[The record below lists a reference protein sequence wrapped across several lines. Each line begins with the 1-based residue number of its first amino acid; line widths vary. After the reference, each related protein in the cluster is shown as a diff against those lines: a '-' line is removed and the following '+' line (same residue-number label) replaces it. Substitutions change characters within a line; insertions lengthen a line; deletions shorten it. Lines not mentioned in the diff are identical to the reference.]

1 MTRSLGQFDIRPKNP
16 AIAVGAL
23 SGRQPAEGGARQGNP
38 RRAALLLLDEP
49 TRGVDVGAKGE
60 IYARLRELAGQGLG
74 ILVASSEMPELIGL
88 CDRIVV
94 LREGRNV
101 AEFSGEVDEHTV
113 LEAAN
118 GRVASMSEANA
129 RHSRRPG
136 EARAKRRDPL
146 ALVVRFQS
154 LIGLV
159 VVVLGGIIFSPRRHG
174 EILFLAPDN
183 IANIVRAVSETGIIA
198 IGMTFV
204 IITAGIDLSV
214 GALLGLASVVTA
226 TMMISG
232 GFGLVPTLL
241 LVLLMGTAFGA
252 GQGSISTRFRL
263 EPFIVTL
270 AGLQAARGLALVV
283 SGNQYINIS
292 YGEGPGL
299 APPVFAVL
307 GERLFNNVVPVATIV
322 FVVFAAIATVVLN
335 TTRFGRYVF
344 AVGGNERAAQL
355 SGIPVAL
362 VKTSV
367 YAITGFAAALAGI
380 VHAGQFNFGSAN
392 DGTGYELTAIAAV
405 VIGGTSLFGGSGSM
419 VGTVAGTVMLGALAN
434 VLQLNNITPAL
445 QLLATAAIIVLAA
458 VLQSLVRR
466 REGLSR

>member
-1 MTRSLGQFDIRPKNP
+1 MSSSKAAEI
-16 AIAVGAL
+16 
-23 SGRQPAEGGARQGNP
+23 SQPAGQ
-38 RRAALLLLDEP
+38 AA
-49 TRGVDVGAKGE
+49 
-60 IYARLRELAGQGLG
+60 AG
-74 ILVASSEMPELIGL
+74 
-88 CDRIVV
+88 
-94 LREGRNV
+94 
-101 AEFSGEVDEHTV
+101 
-113 LEAAN
+113 
-118 GRVASMSEANA
+118 
-129 RHSRRPG
+129 
-136 EARAKRRDPL
+136 KRRDPL
-146 ALVVRFQS
+146 ALIVRFQS
-154 LIGLV
+154 LIGLIV
-159 VVVLGGIIFSPRRHG
+159 VTIGGVVFSPRRHG

-183 IANIVRAVSETGIIA
+183 MANIVRAVSETGIIA

-214 GALLGLASVVTA
+214 GAVLGLSSVVTA

-241 LVLLMGTAFGA
+241 AVLVAGVAFGA
-252 GQGSISTRFRL
+252 VQGAISTRFRL
-263 EPFIVTL
+263 EPFIITL

-299 APPVFAVL
+299 APPIFAIL

-322 FVVFAAIATVVLN
+322 FVAFAAIATIVLN

-344 AVGGNERAAQL
+344 AVGGNERAARL
-355 SGIPVAL
+355 SGVPVSA
-362 VKTSV
+362 VKITV

-419 VGTVAGTVMLGALAN
+419 VGTVAGTIMLGALAN

-466 REGLSR
+466 REGLIR

>member
-1 MTRSLGQFDIRPKNP
+1 MSESK
-16 AIAVGAL
+16 A
-23 SGRQPAEGGARQGNP
+23 AETASTD
-38 RRAALLLLDEP
+38 RRAP
-49 TRGVDVGAKGE
+49 
-60 IYARLRELAGQGLG
+60 
-74 ILVASSEMPELIGL
+74 P
-88 CDRIVV
+88 
-94 LREGRNV
+94 
-101 AEFSGEVDEHTV
+101 
-113 LEAAN
+113 
-118 GRVASMSEANA
+118 
-129 RHSRRPG
+129 
-136 EARAKRRDPL
+136 AKRRDPL
-146 ALVVRFQS
+146 AVVVRFQS
-154 LIGLV
+154 LIGLILV
-159 VVVLGGIIFSPRRHG
+159 IIGGIVFSPRRHG
-174 EILFLAPDN
+174 QILFLAPDN

-214 GALLGLASVVTA
+214 GALLGLSSVVTA
-226 TMMISG
+226 TMMING

-241 LVLLMGTAFGA
+241 LVLLLGGAFGA
-252 GQGSISTRFRL
+252 VQGTISTRFRL

-283 SGNQYINIS
+283 SDNQYINIS

-307 GERLFNNVVPVATIV
+307 GDRLFNNIVPVATIV
-322 FVVFAAIATVVLN
+322 FVVFAALATIVLN

-344 AVGGNERAAQL
+344 AVGGNERAARL
-355 SGIPVAL
+355 SGVPVTA

-367 YAITGFAAALAGI
+367 YAITGVAAALAGI

-405 VIGGTSLFGGSGSM
+405 VIGGTSLFGGAGSM
-419 VGTVAGTVMLGALAN
+419 VGTVAGTIMLGALAN

-466 REGLSR
+466 REGLMR